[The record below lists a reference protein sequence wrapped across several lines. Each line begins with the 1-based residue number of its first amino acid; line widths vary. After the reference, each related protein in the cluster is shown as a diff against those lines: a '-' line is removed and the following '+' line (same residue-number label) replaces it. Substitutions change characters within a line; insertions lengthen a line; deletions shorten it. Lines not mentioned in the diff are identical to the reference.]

1 MSEMDKKKSLSSM
14 FRLYLPLYPRMRYAA
29 RISNETMYIEK
40 HFVFLLWPNSLH
52 FYYLGDRGLY
62 RID

>member
-40 HFVFLLWPNSLH
+40 HFVFLL
-52 FYYLGDRGLY
+52 
-62 RID
+62 